1 MLIRLIKICFLI
13 LLTGCTSETIE
24 MKYPETKKEDIQDL
38 IFGQYIDDPYR
49 WLEDFTSKETTDWVD
64 RQNKL
69 TDAFLENEYQ
79 RKIKEDLKRYLDY
92 RRYKHSIQKRG

>member
-38 IFGQYIDDPYR
+38 IFGKYINDPYR
-49 WLEDFTSKETTDWVD
+49 WLEHFTS
-64 RQNKL
+64 
-69 TDAFLENEYQ
+69 
-79 RKIKEDLKRYLDY
+79 
-92 RRYKHSIQKRG
+92 